1 MSELSSFFGI
11 ISEGQ
16 KQAEA
21 EKAERIRIEEDRRKR
36 LEPQINVELNDLSEF
51 FSVMSV
57 NKKMQ
62 NIGAI
67 LPDKKLPK
75 ETKQEVKKLEVL
87 SSFFEQM
94 SKFETSLDSAIKASE
109 KEPEVVEK
117 IVEVP
122 VEKIVEKIIV
132 KEVEVPK
139 GPSVPEQLAEAMSK
153 VHKGQMLPEEKSE
166 LVKLKEEF
174 DQFRKLVNLQLS
186 SLGGG
191 GSTRILDNDDVDI
204 SSLGNG
210 KFLKYNST
218 SKKLEFTDEVGTY
231 TFA

>member
-1 MSELSSFFGI
+1 MSELSSLFGI

-16 KQAEA
+16 KQAEI
-21 EKAERIRIEEDRRKR
+21 EKAERIRIEEDRKQR
-36 LEPQINVELNDLSEF
+36 LEPQVDVGLNDLSEF
-51 FSVMSV
+51 FSIMST
-57 NKKMQ
+57 KKKVD
-62 NIGAI
+62 A
-67 LPDKKLPK
+67 LPK
-75 ETKQEVKKLEVL
+75 ETKQEVQQLEVL

-94 SKFETSLDSAIKASE
+94 SNFENSLDTAIQASD
-109 KEPEVVEK
+109 KQPEVIER

-122 VEKIVEKIIV
+122 VEKIVEKEVIV
-132 KEVEVPK
+132 EKIVEVPR
-139 GPSVPEQLAEAMSK
+139 GPSEPERLAEAMSL

-174 DQFRKLVNLQLS
+174 GQFRQLVQMQLS

-218 SKKLEFTDEVGTY
+218 TGKLEFTDEVGTY
-231 TFA
+231 SFSEDYK

>member
-1 MSELSSFFGI
+1 MSELSSLFGI

-21 EKAERIRIEEDRRKR
+21 EKAERIRIEEDRKQR
-36 LEPQINVELNDLSEF
+36 LEPQVDVGLNDLSEF
-51 FSVMSV
+51 FSVMST
-57 NKKMQ
+57 KKK
-62 NIGAI
+62 IDA
-67 LPDKKLPK
+67 LPK
-75 ETKQEVKKLEVL
+75 ETKQEVQQLEVL

-94 SKFETSLDSAIKASE
+94 SNFENSLDTAIQASD
-109 KEPEVVEK
+109 KQPEVIER

-122 VEKIVEKIIV
+122 VEKIVEKEVIV
-132 KEVEVPK
+132 EKIVEVPK
-139 GPSVPEQLAEAMSK
+139 GPSEPERLAEAMSL

-174 DQFRKLVNLQLS
+174 GQFRQLVQMQLS

-218 SKKLEFTDEVGTY
+218 TEKLEFTDEVGTY
-231 TFA
+231 SFS

>member
-1 MSELSSFFGI
+1 MSELSSLFGI

-21 EKAERIRIEEDRRKR
+21 EKAERIRIEEDRKQR
-36 LEPQINVELNDLSEF
+36 LEPQVDVGLNDLSEF
-51 FSVMSV
+51 FSVMST
-57 NKKMQ
+57 KKK
-62 NIGAI
+62 IDA
-67 LPDKKLPK
+67 LPK
-75 ETKQEVKKLEVL
+75 ETKQEVQQLEVL

-94 SKFETSLDSAIKASE
+94 SNFENSLDTAIQASD
-109 KEPEVVEK
+109 KQPEVIER

-122 VEKIVEKIIV
+122 VEKIVEKEVIV
-132 KEVEVPK
+132 EKIVEVPK
-139 GPSVPEQLAEAMSK
+139 GPSEPERLAEAMSL

-174 DQFRKLVNLQLS
+174 GQFRQLVQMQLS

-218 SKKLEFTDEVGTY
+218 TGKLEFTDEVGTY
-231 TFA
+231 SFS

>member
-1 MSELSSFFGI
+1 MSELTSLFGI

-16 KQAEA
+16 KQAEV
-21 EKAERIRIEEDRRKR
+21 EKAERIRIEEERKQK
-36 LEPQINVELNDLSEF
+36 LEPQVNVELNDLSEF
-51 FSVMSV
+51 FSVMST
-57 NKKMQ
+57 KKK
-62 NIGAI
+62 I
-67 LPDKKLPK
+67 DSLPK
-75 ETKQEVKKLEVL
+75 ETKQEVQQLEVL

-94 SKFETSLDSAIKASE
+94 SKFETSLDTAIETSQ
-109 KEPEVVEK
+109 KEPEVIEK

-122 VEKIVEKIIV
+122 VEKIVEKVVV
-132 KEVEVPK
+132 KEIEVPR
-139 GPSVPEQLAEAMSK
+139 GPSEPERLAEAMSI

-174 DQFRKLVNLQLS
+174 GQFRKLVNLQLA

-218 SKKLEFTDEVGTY
+218 TKKLEFTDEVGTY
-231 TFA
+231 SFS

>member
-1 MSELSSFFGI
+1 MSELSSLFGI

-16 KQAEA
+16 KQAEF
-21 EKAERIRIEEDRRKR
+21 EKSERIRIEEDRKKR
-36 LEPQINVELNDLSEF
+36 LEPQVDVGLNDLSEF
-51 FSVMSV
+51 FSVMST
-57 NKKMQ
+57 KKKVD
-62 NIGAI
+62 A
-67 LPDKKLPK
+67 LPK
-75 ETKQEVKKLEVL
+75 ETKQEVQQLEVL

-94 SKFETSLDSAIKASE
+94 SNFENSLDTAIQASD
-109 KEPEVVEK
+109 KQPEVIER

-122 VEKIVEKIIV
+122 VEKIVEKEVIV
-132 KEVEVPK
+132 EKIVEVEK
-139 GPSVPEQLAEAMSK
+139 GPSVPERLAEAMSL

-174 DQFRKLVNLQLS
+174 GQFRQLVQMQLS

-218 SKKLEFTDEVGTY
+218 TGKLEFTDEVGTY
-231 TFA
+231 SFS

>member
-1 MSELSSFFGI
+1 MSELSSLFGI

-16 KQAEA
+16 KQAEI
-21 EKAERIRIEEDRRKR
+21 EKAERIRIEEDRKQR
-36 LEPQINVELNDLSEF
+36 LEPQVDVGLNDLSEF
-51 FSVMSV
+51 FSVMST
-57 NKKMQ
+57 KKK
-62 NIGAI
+62 IDA
-67 LPDKKLPK
+67 LPK
-75 ETKQEVKKLEVL
+75 ETKQEVQQLEVL

-94 SKFETSLDSAIKASE
+94 SNFENSLDTAIQASD
-109 KEPEVVEK
+109 KQPEVIER

-122 VEKIVEKIIV
+122 VEKIIEKEVIVEKI
-132 KEVEVPK
+132 VEVPK
-139 GPSVPEQLAEAMSK
+139 GPSEPERLAEAMSL

-174 DQFRKLVNLQLS
+174 GQFRQLVQMQLS

-218 SKKLEFTDEVGTY
+218 TGKLEFTDEVGTY
-231 TFA
+231 SFS

>member
-1 MSELSSFFGI
+1 MSELSSLFGI

-16 KQAEA
+16 KQAEN
-21 EKAERIRIEEDRRKR
+21 EKAERIRIEEDRKQR
-36 LEPQINVELNDLSEF
+36 LEPQVNVELDDLSEF
-51 FSVMSV
+51 FGVMSV
-57 NKKMQ
+57 NKKIQ
-62 NIGAI
+62 
-67 LPDKKLPK
+67 KLPE
-75 ETKQEVKKLEVL
+75 ETKEEVEKLEVL

-94 SKFETSLDSAIKASE
+94 SRFETSLDSAIKTSV
-109 KEPEVVEK
+109 KKPEVIEK

-122 VEKIVEKIIV
+122 VEKIVEKIVV

-139 GPSVPEQLAEAMSK
+139 GPSVQEKLAEAMSK
-153 VHKGQMLPEEKSE
+153 VHKGQMLQEEKSE

-174 DQFRKLVNLQLS
+174 SHFRKLVQMQLS

-231 TFA
+231 TFD

>member
-1 MSELSSFFGI
+1 MSELSSLFGI

-16 KQAEA
+16 KQAEF
-21 EKAERIRIEEDRRKR
+21 EKSERIRIEEDRKQR
-36 LEPQINVELNDLSEF
+36 LEPQVDVGLNDLSEF
-51 FSVMSV
+51 FSVMSA
-57 NKKMQ
+57 KKKVD
-62 NIGAI
+62 A
-67 LPDKKLPK
+67 LPK
-75 ETKQEVKKLEVL
+75 ETKQEVQQLEVL

-94 SKFETSLDSAIKASE
+94 SNFENSLDTAIQASDKQPEVIERIVEVPVEQIVE
-109 KEPEVVEK
+109 KEVIVEK
-117 IVEVP
+117 IVEV
-122 VEKIVEKIIV
+122 E
-132 KEVEVPK
+132 K
-139 GPSVPEQLAEAMSK
+139 GPSVPERLAEAMSL

-174 DQFRKLVNLQLS
+174 GQFRQLVQMQLS

-218 SKKLEFTDEVGTY
+218 TGKLEFTDEVGTY
-231 TFA
+231 SFS

>member
-1 MSELSSFFGI
+1 MSELSSLFGI

-16 KQAEA
+16 KQAEF
-21 EKAERIRIEEDRRKR
+21 EKSERIRIEEDRKQR
-36 LEPQINVELNDLSEF
+36 LEPQVDVGLNDLSEF
-51 FSVMSV
+51 FSVMST
-57 NKKMQ
+57 KKKVD
-62 NIGAI
+62 A
-67 LPDKKLPK
+67 LPK
-75 ETKQEVKKLEVL
+75 ETKQEVQQLEVL

-94 SKFETSLDSAIKASE
+94 SNFENSLDTAIQASD
-109 KEPEVVEK
+109 KQPEVIER

-122 VEKIVEKIIV
+122 VEKIVEKEVIV
-132 KEVEVPK
+132 EKIVEVEK
-139 GPSVPEQLAEAMSK
+139 GPSVPERLAEAMSL

-166 LVKLKEEF
+166 LAKLKEEF
-174 DQFRKLVNLQLS
+174 GQFRQLVQMQLS

-218 SKKLEFTDEVGTY
+218 TGKLEFTDEVGTY
-231 TFA
+231 AFS

>member
-1 MSELSSFFGI
+1 MSELSSLFGI

-16 KQAEA
+16 KQAEV
-21 EKAERIRIEEDRRKR
+21 EKAERIRIEEDRKQR
-36 LEPQINVELNDLSEF
+36 LEPQVDVGLNDLSEF
-51 FSVMSV
+51 FSVMST
-57 NKKMQ
+57 KKKVD
-62 NIGAI
+62 A
-67 LPDKKLPK
+67 LPK
-75 ETKQEVKKLEVL
+75 ETKQEVQQLEVL

-94 SKFETSLDSAIKASE
+94 SNFENSLDTAIQASD
-109 KEPEVVEK
+109 KQPEVIER

-122 VEKIVEKIIV
+122 VEKIVEKEVIV
-132 KEVEVPK
+132 EKIVEVEK
-139 GPSVPEQLAEAMSK
+139 GPSVPERLAEAMSL

-174 DQFRKLVNLQLS
+174 GQFRQLVQMQLS

-218 SKKLEFTDEVGTY
+218 TGKLEFTDEVGTY
-231 TFA
+231 SFS

>member
-1 MSELSSFFGI
+1 MSELSSLFGI

-16 KQAEA
+16 KQAEI
-21 EKAERIRIEEDRRKR
+21 EKAERIRIEEDRKQR
-36 LEPQINVELNDLSEF
+36 LEPQVDVGLNDLSEF
-51 FSVMSV
+51 FSVMST
-57 NKKMQ
+57 KKK
-62 NIGAI
+62 IDA
-67 LPDKKLPK
+67 LPK
-75 ETKQEVKKLEVL
+75 ETKQEVQQLEVL

-94 SKFETSLDSAIKASE
+94 SNFENSLDTAIQASD
-109 KEPEVVEK
+109 KQPEVIER

-122 VEKIVEKIIV
+122 VEKIVEKEVIV
-132 KEVEVPK
+132 EKIVEVPK
-139 GPSVPEQLAEAMSK
+139 GPSEPERLAEAMSL

-174 DQFRKLVNLQLS
+174 GQFRQLVQMQLS

-218 SKKLEFTDEVGTY
+218 TGKLEFTDEVDTY
-231 TFA
+231 SFS

>member
-1 MSELSSFFGI
+1 MSELSSLFGI

-16 KQAEA
+16 KQAEN
-21 EKAERIRIEEDRRKR
+21 EKAERIRIEEDRKQR
-36 LEPQINVELNDLSEF
+36 LEPQVNVELDDLSEF
-51 FSVMSV
+51 FGVMSV
-57 NKKMQ
+57 NKKIQ
-62 NIGAI
+62 
-67 LPDKKLPK
+67 KLPE
-75 ETKQEVKKLEVL
+75 ETKEEVEKLEVL

-94 SKFETSLDSAIKASE
+94 SRFETSLDSAIKTSV
-109 KEPEVVEK
+109 KEPEVIEK

-122 VEKIVEKIIV
+122 VEKIVEKIVV

-139 GPSVPEQLAEAMSK
+139 GPSVQEKLAEAMSK
-153 VHKGQMLPEEKSE
+153 VHKGQLLPEEKSE

-174 DQFRKLVNLQLS
+174 SHFRKLVQMQLS

-231 TFA
+231 TFD

>member
-1 MSELSSFFGI
+1 MSELGSLFSI

-21 EKAERIRIEEDRRKR
+21 EKAERIRKEEDRKQR
-36 LEPQINVELNDLSEF
+36 LEPQVDVGLNDLSEF
-51 FSVMSV
+51 FSVMST
-57 NKKMQ
+57 KKK
-62 NIGAI
+62 IDA
-67 LPDKKLPK
+67 LPK
-75 ETKQEVKKLEVL
+75 ETKQEVQQLEVL

-94 SKFETSLDSAIKASE
+94 SNFENSLDTAIQASD
-109 KEPEVVEK
+109 KQPEVIER

-122 VEKIVEKIIV
+122 VEKIIEKEVIVEKI
-132 KEVEVPK
+132 VEVPK
-139 GPSVPEQLAEAMSK
+139 GPSEPERLAEAMSL

-174 DQFRKLVNLQLS
+174 GQFRQLVQMQLS

-218 SKKLEFTDEVGTY
+218 TKKLEFTDEVGTY
-231 TFA
+231 SFS

>member
-1 MSELSSFFGI
+1 MSELSSLFGI

-16 KQAEA
+16 KQAEF
-21 EKAERIRIEEDRRKR
+21 EKSERIRIEEDRKQR
-36 LEPQINVELNDLSEF
+36 LEPQVDVGLNDLSEF
-51 FSVMSV
+51 FSVMST
-57 NKKMQ
+57 KKKVD
-62 NIGAI
+62 A
-67 LPDKKLPK
+67 LPK
-75 ETKQEVKKLEVL
+75 ETKQEVQQLEVL

-94 SKFETSLDSAIKASE
+94 SNFENSLDTAIQASD
-109 KEPEVVEK
+109 KQPEVIER

-122 VEKIVEKIIV
+122 VEKIVEKEVIV
-132 KEVEVPK
+132 ERIVEVPK
-139 GPSVPEQLAEAMSK
+139 GPSEPERLAEAMSL

-174 DQFRKLVNLQLS
+174 GQFRQLVQMQLS

-218 SKKLEFTDEVGTY
+218 TGKLEFTDEVGTY
-231 TFA
+231 SFS

>member
-1 MSELSSFFGI
+1 MSELSSLFGI

-16 KQAEA
+16 KQAEI
-21 EKAERIRIEEDRRKR
+21 EKAERIRIEEDRKQR
-36 LEPQINVELNDLSEF
+36 LEPQVDVGLNDLSEF
-51 FSVMSV
+51 FSVMST
-57 NKKMQ
+57 KKK
-62 NIGAI
+62 IDA
-67 LPDKKLPK
+67 LPK
-75 ETKQEVKKLEVL
+75 ETKQEVQQLEVL

-94 SKFETSLDSAIKASE
+94 SNFENSLDTAIQASD
-109 KEPEVVEK
+109 KQPEVVER

-122 VEKIVEKIIV
+122 VEKIVEKEVIV
-132 KEVEVPK
+132 EKIVEVEK
-139 GPSVPEQLAEAMSK
+139 GPSVPEKLAEAMSL

-174 DQFRKLVNLQLS
+174 GQFRQLVQMQLS

-218 SKKLEFTDEVGTY
+218 TKKLEFTDEVGTY
-231 TFA
+231 SFS

>member
-1 MSELSSFFGI
+1 MSELSSLFGI

-16 KQAEA
+16 KQAEF
-21 EKAERIRIEEDRRKR
+21 EKSERIRIEEDRKQR
-36 LEPQINVELNDLSEF
+36 LEPQVDVGLNDLSEF
-51 FSVMSV
+51 FSVMST
-57 NKKMQ
+57 KKKVD
-62 NIGAI
+62 A
-67 LPDKKLPK
+67 LPK
-75 ETKQEVKKLEVL
+75 ETKQEVQQLEVL

-94 SKFETSLDSAIKASE
+94 SNFENSLDTAIQASD
-109 KEPEVVEK
+109 KQPEVIER

-122 VEKIVEKIIV
+122 VEKIVEKEVIV
-132 KEVEVPK
+132 EKIVEVEK
-139 GPSVPEQLAEAMSK
+139 GPSVPERLAEAMSL

-166 LVKLKEEF
+166 LAKLKEEF
-174 DQFRKLVNLQLS
+174 GQFRQLVNLQLS

-218 SKKLEFTDEVGTY
+218 TGKLEFTDEVGTY
-231 TFA
+231 SFS

>member
-1 MSELSSFFGI
+1 MSELSSLFGI
-11 ISEGQ
+11 ISEGK
-16 KQAEA
+16 KQAEF
-21 EKAERIRIEEDRRKR
+21 EKSERIRIEEDRKQR
-36 LEPQINVELNDLSEF
+36 LEPQVDVGLNDLSEF
-51 FSVMSV
+51 FSVMST
-57 NKKMQ
+57 KKKVD
-62 NIGAI
+62 A
-67 LPDKKLPK
+67 LPK
-75 ETKQEVKKLEVL
+75 ETKQEVQQLEVL

-94 SKFETSLDSAIKASE
+94 SNFENSLDTAIQASD
-109 KEPEVVEK
+109 KQPEVVER

-122 VEKIVEKIIV
+122 VEKIVEKEVIV
-132 KEVEVPK
+132 EKIVEVEK
-139 GPSVPEQLAEAMSK
+139 GPSVPEKLAEAMSL

-174 DQFRKLVNLQLS
+174 GQFRQLVQMQLS

-218 SKKLEFTDEVGTY
+218 TGKLEFTDEVGTY
-231 TFA
+231 SFS

>member
-1 MSELSSFFGI
+1 MSELGSFFGI

-21 EKAERIRIEEDRRKR
+21 EKAERIRIEEDRKQR
-36 LEPQINVELNDLSEF
+36 LEPQVDVGLNDLSEF
-51 FSVMSV
+51 FSVMST
-57 NKKMQ
+57 KKK
-62 NIGAI
+62 IDA
-67 LPDKKLPK
+67 LPK
-75 ETKQEVKKLEVL
+75 ETKQEVQQLEVL

-94 SKFETSLDSAIKASE
+94 SNFETSLDSAIEASS
-109 KEPEVVEK
+109 KTEVVEK

-122 VEKIVEKIIV
+122 VEKIVEKEVIV
-132 KEVEVPK
+132 EKIVEVPK
-139 GPSVPEQLAEAMSK
+139 GPTEPEKLAEAMSL

-166 LVKLKEEF
+166 LAKLKEEF
-174 DQFRKLVNLQLS
+174 GQFRKLVNLQLA

-218 SKKLEFTDEVGTY
+218 TKKLEFTDEVGTY
-231 TFA
+231 SFS